1 MKLIQLSLAYLS
13 RLWMEKVLRNTLLKE
28 KILQNYGE
36 FMHGAL
42 NKSGILLI
50 PFVIRDESLNLI
62 ET

>member
-1 MKLIQLSLAYLS
+1 
-13 RLWMEKVLRNTLLKE
+13 MEKVLRNTLLKE

-50 PFVIRDESLNLI
+50 PFAKQLVIRDESLNLI